1 MDESTKLKLIKL
13 DMLFKLSDFISN
25 IIYLINISEARG
37 LYRIILILNQ
47 INNFE
52 YSINQLN

>member
-1 MDESTKLKLIKL
+1 
-13 DMLFKLSDFISN
+13 MLFKLSDFISN